1 MTITKYLTN
10 FKPASFRDIIIHIRL
25 LPMKPKIFA
34 VLGADRVGK
43 STFIEASYRTISDF
57 NPKVAKLHF
66 SGPKPEHNT
75 PIDQYI
81 FPLNK
86 LLKEE
91 KPEYVLCDRGFS
103 EVCFYEK
110 FRRNIVISDEW
121 AVAAESY
128 FKAISSEIHIIM
140 IQRPWEWSHPKHIQ
154 EINELYPGASNYFKR
169 NQLLVREKE
178 HIEYYTYMLNYL
190 KNVSTLPYK
199 VIQPVI
205 GQSVLDYILV

>member
-1 MTITKYLTN
+1 M
-10 FKPASFRDIIIHIRL
+10 S
-25 LPMKPKIFA
+25 MKPTIFA

-43 STFIEASYRTISDF
+43 STFIDASYNTIFDF
-57 NPKVAKLHF
+57 NPKISKLHF

-81 FPLNK
+81 FPLND
-86 LLKEE
+86 LLRNE
-91 KPEYVLCDRGFS
+91 KPEYILCDRGFS

-128 FKAISSEIHIIM
+128 FKAVSSEIHILM
-140 IQRPWEWSHPKHIQ
+140 IQRPWEWSKPKHIQ
-154 EINELYPGASNYFKR
+154 ELNELYPTASNYFKR

-178 HIEYYTYMLNYL
+178 HAEYYNYMLRYL
-190 KNVSTLPYK
+190 ENISTLPYQI
-199 VIQPVI
+199 IQPEI
-205 GQSVLDYILV
+205 GRSILDYILV

>member
-1 MTITKYLTN
+1 M
-10 FKPASFRDIIIHIRL
+10 S
-25 LPMKPKIFA
+25 MKPRIFA

-43 STFIEASYRTISDF
+43 STFIDTTYNTISDF

-81 FPLNK
+81 FPLNE
-86 LLKEE
+86 LMRENS
-91 KPEYVLCDRGFS
+91 PEYILCDRGFS

-128 FKAISSEIHIIM
+128 FKAVSSDIQILM
-140 IQRPWEWSHPKHIQ
+140 IQRHWNWSHPKHIQ
-154 EINELYPGASNYFKR
+154 EINELYPNASNYFKR

-178 HIEYYTYMLNYL
+178 HIEYYSYMINYL
-190 KNVSTLPYK
+190 ENISTLPYQI
-199 VIQPVI
+199 IQPQI

>member
-1 MTITKYLTN
+1 M
-10 FKPASFRDIIIHIRL
+10 S
-25 LPMKPKIFA
+25 MKPKIFA

-43 STFIEASYRTISDF
+43 STFIESSYCTIGAF
-57 NPKVAKLHF
+57 NKNVHKLHF

-81 FPLNK
+81 FPLNE
-86 LLKEE
+86 LIKE
-91 KPEYVLCDRGFS
+91 KSPEFILCDRGFS

-128 FKAISSEIHIIM
+128 FKAISDQIHVLM
-140 IQRPWEWSHPKHIQ
+140 IQRDWEWSHPKHIQ
-154 EINELYPGASNYFKR
+154 EIDKLYPDASNYFKR

-178 HIEYYTYMLNYL
+178 HVEYYNYMLNYL
-190 KNVSTLPYK
+190 EHTSTLPFQ
-199 VIQPVI
+199 VIKPRI
-205 GQSVLDYILV
+205 AESVLDYILV